1 MFQQVSFDAYSN
13 TYYVTNFRTK
23 TTRFMC
29 KNTFLFQTHQLTVYS
44 LTILANLLIKDIQA

>member
-13 TYYVTNFRTK
+13 SYYVTNFRTK

-44 LTILANLLIKDIQA
+44 LTVLANLLIKDIQA